1 MADTISLHRFL
12 SLIDPPKDLAIA
24 STDPR
29 KSLSN
34 RDHHA
39 QIKTAIFNL
48 FGTGNITTTNTFLTE
63 NGIKKYKAVGD
74 DKEKLSKRIRTVYK
88 YYFDDQRDMIQVLI
102 KAGSP
107 TGYYP
112 LPQGYNIIQ
121 DNYGGK
127 CTTNPN
133 YIITPASL
141 IDPCNRKHNEDN
153 LVEGETIEEIMNYSL
168 DMNTI
173 QAAALDTCIN
183 GPITCENAGEKWKI
197 TIPLVDG
204 GPLEL
209 LFNKETHLEQGTD
222 YTSGNPHKN
231 QKIFELLQGARP
243 NLSKVELYIL
253 VKELGDFLQ
262 VLWVNVLIANNNK
275 FTSANT
281 IVCTSDSIVLY
292 RCIISG
298 IGCIFK
304 ESKLDTA
311 TYYLPNIAKGP
322 LKMAMEQQTIMMI
335 RNEVNSNNIAV
346 IQLMEEVLEKR
357 LNEGM
362 WVGDTNQWK
371 PESVANAKAFLVRYI
386 EELKNI
392 NADLMVKFGIIT
404 DLAVITE
411 LAAKSTFQCPF
422 KKTKEGGYGLI
433 INVTSLFSKDR
444 SRLFRATFFTPASFS
459 REEYPNPRIQMGGAP
474 LMTFDRRI
482 LILLAVILAILVT
495 GHIFRPDLFLRLSA
509 LIIPRQRQILTTI
522 AAALGITEG
531 VERFFD
537 RGPGATGPL
546 YNGIAAAGRV
556 IGSALPRPACSP
568 SRPIDPR
575 RLSIIT
581 KTEAIVDNLQ
591 GGRDPGNEIIR
602 KVMVEL
608 SRADPSRE
616 EEIRQETIDIL
627 TRYISLIQEAEG
639 CLIQTEAYRDDR
651 EFLLYYAE
659 EAATKMVEAAI
670 TVRLFGDFLSMGRV
684 ETEVGT
690 LSARR
695 SPAKPPP
702 PGFVILPKNL
712 RMRLLEGGAR
722 HPILDYPGNIDKP
735 GFLFCYAREMHQEL
749 FTYGYYMRLGFGA
762 SIEDSICSQYLAEE
776 GDYEFMKNGEFVL
789 HAELKNPDELLE
801 KTRELLIYSQVFLEE
816 YPLMIKDESV
826 TTFFDH
832 LNLPKPEVSPLAL
845 QAAMDFYSAYYNIAR
860 MATYQKK
867 EHSDYLME
875 RLELLGH
882 YEMLIEQNPENE
894 LYKFESNYF
903 YREAMSIASVSNAF
917 EKIQEA
923 IITPSPVKIKKSPMA
938 IAARGG
944 TRKLK
949 KKQGRKTRSRK

>member
-24 STDPR
+24 STDPS

-34 RDHHA
+34 KDHHA

-48 FGTGNITTTNTFLTE
+48 FGIGNTRATDTFLTE

-102 KAGSP
+102 NAGSP

-121 DNYGGK
+121 DNYSGK

-133 YIITPASL
+133 YIITPAAL
-141 IDPCNRKHNEDN
+141 IDPCSRKHNEDN

-168 DMNTI
+168 DVNSI
-173 QAAALDTCIN
+173 RAAALDTCIN
-183 GPITCENAGEKWKI
+183 GPITCENAGENWKI
-197 TIPLVDG
+197 TIPLVKG

-231 QKIFELLQGARP
+231 QKIFELLQAARP
-243 NLSKVELYIL
+243 NLSEVELYIL

-335 RNEVNSNNIAV
+335 RNEVNSNNMAV
-346 IQLMEEVLEKR
+346 IQLMEEILKKE
-357 LNEGM
+357 LNEGI

-392 NADLMVKFGIIT
+392 NSDLMVKFGIIT

-411 LAAKSTFQCPF
+411 LAAKSNFQSPF
-422 KKTKEGGYGLI
+422 RKTKDGYGLI
-433 INVTSLFSKDR
+433 SSITSLFPKDR
-444 SRLFRATFFTPASFS
+444 SRLFRATLFTPASFS
-459 REEYPNPRIQMGGAP
+459 REEYPNPRIQMGGA
-474 LMTFDRRI
+474 LLITFDRRI

-495 GHIFRPDLFLRLSA
+495 GHIFIPELFLRLSA
-509 LIIPRQRQILTTI
+509 LIMPRQRQILTTI

-556 IGSALPRPACSP
+556 IRSALPRPACSP
-568 SRPIDPR
+568 SRPIDQT

-581 KTEAIVDNLQ
+581 KTEAIIDNLQ
-591 GGRDPGNEIIR
+591 YGRDPGNEIVR
-602 KVMVEL
+602 KVI
-608 SRADPSRE
+608 RATGDT
-616 EEIRQETIDIL
+616 QEAINTF
-627 TRYISLIQEAEG
+627 TRYIGLIQEAEG
-639 CLIQTEAYRDDR
+639 CLIQTEAHKDDR
-651 EFLLYYAE
+651 EFLFYYAQ
-659 EAATKMVEAAI
+659 EAADKMVEAAI

-690 LSARR
+690 LSARK
-695 SPAKPPP
+695 SPAKPLASGFISPP
-702 PGFVILPKNL
+702 ANSRKKLV
-712 RMRLLEGGAR
+712 LEGGAR

-735 GFLFCYAREMHQEL
+735 GFLFCYAREMHEEL

-776 GDYEFMKNGEFVL
+776 GDYEFMKNGEFML
-789 HAELKNPDELLE
+789 HAELKNADELLE
-801 KTRELLIYSQVFLEE
+801 KTRELLMYAQVFLEE
-816 YPLMIKDESV
+816 YPQMIKDESV

-832 LNLPKPEVSPLAL
+832 LDLPKPEVSPLAL

-882 YEMLIEQNPENE
+882 YEMLLEQEPENE

-903 YREAMSIASVSNAF
+903 YREVMSIASVSNAF
-917 EKIQEA
+917 GKIQEA
-923 IITPSPVKIKKSPMA
+923 IVAPSPVKIKRSPMA

-944 TRKLK
+944 TRKRN